1 MPGVRLHVIDRG
13 GYDPTRVAVTL
24 LAAIRGVHPDSLR
37 FRGERFDRL
46 AGGAELRQ
54 ALLAG
59 RAPPALLGSW
69 GGAPGRVRRARAQDL
84 LYLLLPRAVPPSPPP
99 LLPRPPP
106 PLPPPPP

>member
-1 MPGVRLHVIDRG
+1 MATRFTPRAPTDGKYHGVEMPGVRLHVIDRG

-37 FRGERFDRL
+37 FRGNRFDRL

-59 RAPPALLGSW
+59 RAPAAIWRSWERALE
-69 GGAPGRVRRARAQDL
+69 RFRRERAKYL
-84 LYLLLPRAVPPSPPP
+84 LY
-99 LLPRPPP
+99 
-106 PLPPPPP
+106 